1 MQQCS
6 SADRSILFTTRIVR
20 SVEHNK
26 ERFKCFPKANSKNWS
41 CCFFLSARSHYS
53 ASPISPPKAVVV
65 AAVKTEAMAAKAV
78 KVEMAAS
85 KPADKKAKA
94 GTAVVVAIKV
104 AVVAEIMVAALE
116 AAKVEMVEVETVKVE
131 TVKAETAA
139 AVTMAAA

>member
-53 ASPISPPKAVVV
+53 ASPISPPKAAVVV
-65 AAVKTEAMAAKAV
+65 VKTEAMAAKAV

-85 KPADKKAKA
+85 KPADKRAKA
-94 GTAVVVAIKV
+94 RTAVVAAIKV
-104 AVVAEIMVAALE
+104 AVVAEIMVAAPA
-116 AAKVEMVEVETVKVE
+116 AAKVEMVAALEAVKVE
-131 TVKAETAA
+131 MVAVGKA
-139 AVTMAAA
+139 

>member
-53 ASPISPPKAVVV
+53 ASPISPPKAAVV

-94 GTAVVVAIKV
+94 GTAVVAAIKV
-104 AVVAEIMVAALE
+104 AVVAEIMVAAP
-116 AAKVEMVEVETVKVE
+116 
-131 TVKAETAA
+131 AA
-139 AVTMAAA
+139 AR